1 MMENTPRHQCL
12 IYDGAPS
19 RHLLSI
25 AAVMRHKL
33 IHDYR
38 CLYLNSRPM
47 VAGIRSYLA
56 AAGIDVAEEVAKGSL
71 VLSTEQQ
78 KSADGTFDI
87 ARMIGSLEDATE
99 QALMDGYVGLW
110 ASGDMT
116 WEFGP
121 GRDFSRL
128 LEYEWR
134 LEALFQRQ
142 PALSG
147 ICQYHTDTLPR
158 EATRQGLVVH
168 PSIFINE
175 TLSLV
180 NPHYIR
186 PDFYTTE
193 TAEDLNLDTAILKLC
208 RSGSA

>member
-1 MMENTPRHQCL
+1 MMENAPRHQCL

-19 RHLLSI
+19 RHLLAI
-25 AAVMRHKL
+25 AAVMREKL

-78 KSADGTFDI
+78 KSVDGRFDVDQMI
-87 ARMIGSLEDATE
+87 ASLEDATE
-99 QALMDGYVGLW
+99 QAVKDGYAGLW

-121 GRDFSRL
+121 GRDFSKL

-134 LEALFQRQ
+134 LEALFHRQ

-175 TLSLV
+175 TLSMV

-186 PDFYTTE
+186 RDFYTSE
-193 TAEDLNLDTAILKLC
+193 TAENLNLDSAILKLC
-208 RSGSA
+208 RSGNS